1 MEAEEKSYY
10 KYWGK
15 ADQEGNYHL
24 LVYHCLDVAAVGEVY
39 LSQNETLCVHL
50 SQKLGIDPPTFKN
63 LFVFFLVLHDLGKFS
78 DCFQSLIPNI
88 KRILGNSNSP
98 IGPYSVRHDSLGYI
112 FWGEWILKD
121 KRFGNYDGLLTEQ
134 NWLGWNGLRSSKE
147 KSYFTEF
154 LDVLIRCV
162 TGHHGRPPSKNGYSG
177 QTAVSPDSHFTEA
190 DRSAALAFCKEV
202 NRIFSP
208 NFEGDFKSLFDSTLP
223 ISFWLAGLSVLCD
236 WIGSNSEI
244 FKYRRTPI
252 DLEEYYTTIS
262 LINAQKTVLK
272 SGLSSAK
279 IAFNENHF
287 RIFEYL
293 REPTPLQKFCSE
305 VVLPDSPSLFI
316 LEDVTGSGKT
326 EAALILTHRLMQ
338 KNAYSGF
345 YVGLPTMAT
354 ANGMYRR
361 MSGVYRNLYTKESLP
376 SLILA
381 HGARNL
387 SDSFQSSVISDNAIL
402 ADRNYQSD
410 KDPEESAT
418 AICNIWLSDNQKKS
432 LLADAGVG
440 TIDQALLSVLSAKFQ
455 SLRMFGLSRK
465 VLILD
470 EVHSYDPYMVELI
483 CCLLKAQ
490 AKIGASVI
498 LLSATL
504 PKILRKRFSDSFALG
519 LDTELQDIKSGE
531 YPLVSL
537 VSNRFEVEETPISTR
552 KEVGRKLNVEFLF
565 DQETVFQKILEM
577 SNQGRCVCWIRN
589 TVSEASQAFFFLH
602 SKLGDRVILFHSR
615 FAMGDRLN
623 IESQILENFGVRSDQ
638 KSRKGKVVVAT
649 QVVEQSLDLD
659 FDCIFTDLAPIDLIL
674 QRAGRLHRHSRDIF
688 GNVKQGLDE
697 RGEPLLWI
705 FSPEPIDDPT
715 SNWFSQFSRGGGM
728 VYSDHGKLWLTA
740 KLLHERKGWKMP
752 EDARNL
758 IESVYGVDVKVPHSF
773 LENRSKVENDRK
785 KQESAAVLSTIRLE
799 LGYDSTSNETS
810 WDDSKFSTRYG
821 IGNSTKVVLAKFVS
835 DRLVPWI
842 SGTSRDWQNSELP
855 VPNYLV
861 EKEFIFEN
869 SNISEVIS
877 DCKKN
882 LPDKGKHCVLLP
894 LFYANDFWRGKAF
907 NKKNE
912 VVSFTYDERFGFRK
926 EQLRGIV

>member
-1 MEAEEKSYY
+1 MKTEVKSYY

-15 ADQEGNYHL
+15 ADKEGNYHL
-24 LVYHCLDVAAVGEVY
+24 LAYHCFDVAAVGEVY
-39 LSQNETLCVHL
+39 LSQNETLCTHF
-50 SQKLGIDPPTFKN
+50 SRKLGIDPITFKN

-78 DCFQSLIPNI
+78 DCFQSLIPNV
-88 KRILGNSNSP
+88 KSALDNSNPP
-98 IGPYSVRHDSLGYI
+98 IGSYSIRHDSLGYI
-112 FWGEWILKD
+112 FWGKWILKD
-121 KRFGNYDGLLTEQ
+121 ERFGNYDGLLTEQ
-134 NWLGWNGLRSSKE
+134 NWLSWNGLRSSKD

-177 QTAVSPDSHFTEA
+177 QTAVSLDSHFTEA
-190 DRSAALAFCKEV
+190 DRSAALDFSKEV
-202 NRIFSP
+202 NRILSP
-208 NFEGDFKSLFDSTLP
+208 NLNFDGDFKTLYNSALR

-236 WIGSNSEI
+236 WIGSNAEI
-244 FKYRRTPI
+244 FKYHQTPI
-252 DLEEYYTTIS
+252 DLEEYYTKIS
-262 LINAQKTVLK
+262 LKRALEAINR
-272 SGLSSAK
+272 SGLLPSK
-279 IAFNENHF
+279 ITFNKDHF

-305 VVLPDSPSLFI
+305 VAIPDSPSLFI

-338 KNAYSGF
+338 KSAYSGF

-354 ANGMYRR
+354 ANGMYQR
-361 MSGVYRNLYTKESLP
+361 MNGVYRNLYTKESIP
-376 SLILA
+376 SLVLA

-387 SDSFQSSVISDNAIL
+387 SDSFQNSVISDNAIL
-402 ADRNYQSD
+402 TDRNYSLQLD
-410 KDPEESAT
+410 KDPEESAS
-418 AICNIWLSDNQKKS
+418 AICNVWLSDNQKKS

-440 TIDQALLSVLSAKFQ
+440 TIDQALLSILSTKFQ

-504 PKILRKRFSDSFALG
+504 PKILRKTFSESFALG
-519 LDTELQDIKSGE
+519 LDTELQDLKSVE

-537 VSNRFEVEETPISTR
+537 ISDRSEVEEIPISTR
-552 KEVGRKLNVEFLF
+552 KEVSRKLNVKFLF
-565 DQETVFQKILEM
+565 NQEQVLQKILEM

-589 TVSEASQAFFFLH
+589 TVSDASQAFSFLH
-602 SKLGDRVILFHSR
+602 SKLGDQVILFHSR
-615 FAMGDRLN
+615 FVMGDRLN

-638 KSRKGKVVVAT
+638 NSRKGKVVVAT

-659 FDCIFTDLAPIDLIL
+659 FDCIITDLAPIDLIL
-674 QRAGRLHRHSRDIF
+674 QRAGRLHRHCRDIF
-688 GNVKQGLDE
+688 GNAKQGLDE
-697 RGEPLLWI
+697 RGEPILWI
-705 FSPEPIDDPT
+705 FSPEPIEDPT
-715 SNWFSQFSRGGGM
+715 SNWFSQFSRGGSM
-728 VYSDHGKLWLTA
+728 VYSDHGRLWLTA
-740 KLLHERKGWKMP
+740 KLLQERKGWRMP
-752 EDARNL
+752 EYARNL
-758 IESVYGVDVKVPHSF
+758 IESVYGIDVEIPQSFRENQFKV
-773 LENRSKVENDRK
+773 KNDK
-785 KQESAAVLSTIRLE
+785 KKLESAAALSTIHLE
-799 LGYDSTSNETS
+799 LGYDSTLNETS

-821 IGNSTKVVLAKFVS
+821 IDNSSKAVLAKFVS

-842 SGTSRDWQNSELP
+842 SGTTRDWQNSELP

-869 SNISEVIS
+869 LNFSEVIS
-877 DCKKN
+877 NCKKN

-894 LFYANDFWRGKAF
+894 LFYTNNSWRGKAL

-926 EQLRGIV
+926 EK

>member
-1 MEAEEKSYY
+1 MKSEEKSYY

-15 ADQEGNYHL
+15 ANKEGNYHL
-24 LVYHCLDVAAVGEVY
+24 LVYHCFDVAAVGEVY
-39 LSQNETLCVHL
+39 LSQNETLCVHF
-50 SQKLGIDPPTFKN
+50 SQKLGIDPLTFKN
-63 LFVFFLVLHDLGKFS
+63 LFVFFLILHDLGKFS
-78 DCFQSLIPNI
+78 DCFQSLIPDI
-88 KRILGNSNSP
+88 KSAFGNSNSP
-98 IGPYSVRHDSLGYI
+98 IGPYSIRHDSLGYI
-112 FWGEWILKD
+112 FWGKWILKD
-121 KRFGNYDGLLTEQ
+121 ERFGNYNGLLTEQ
-134 NWLGWNGLRSSKE
+134 NWLGWNGLQSSKD

-154 LDVLIRCV
+154 TDVLIRCV

-190 DRSAALAFCKEV
+190 DRLAALDFSKEA
-202 NRIFSP
+202 NRILSP
-208 NFEGDFKSLFDSTLP
+208 NLYFKGNFKTLYDSTLQ

-236 WIGSNSEI
+236 WIGSNAEI
-244 FKYRRTPI
+244 FKYRTTPI

-262 LINAQKTVLK
+262 LNNASKAVKK
-272 SGLSSAK
+272 SGILPSK
-279 IAFNENHF
+279 IALNGNHF
-287 RIFEYL
+287 GIFEYL
-293 REPTPLQKFCSE
+293 QEPTPLQKFCSE

-338 KNAYSGF
+338 KNTYSGF

-361 MSGVYRNLYTKESLP
+361 MSSVYRNLYTKESLP
-376 SLILA
+376 SLVLA

-402 ADRNYQSD
+402 SDRNYSFQSE
-410 KDPEESAT
+410 KNQEESAS

-432 LLADAGVG
+432 LLADTGVG

-504 PKILRKRFSDSFALG
+504 PKILRKTFSESFALG
-519 LDTELQDIKSGE
+519 LDTELQDIKSEE

-537 VSNRFEVEETPISTR
+537 ISDRPVVEETPISTR
-552 KEVGRKLNVEFLF
+552 KEVSRKLNVKFF
-565 DQETVFQKILEM
+565 FNQEQVLQKILEI

-589 TVSEASQAFFFLH
+589 TVSDASQAFSFLH
-602 SKLGDRVILFHSR
+602 SKLGDRVTLFHSR

-623 IESQILENFGVRSDQ
+623 IESQILENFGIQSDQ
-638 KSRKGKVVVAT
+638 ISRKGKVVVAT

-659 FDCIFTDLAPIDLIL
+659 FDCIITDLAPIDLIL
-674 QRAGRLHRHSRDIF
+674 QRAGRLYRHSRDIS
-688 GNVKQGLDE
+688 GNIKQGLDE
-697 RGEPLLWI
+697 RGVPILWI
-705 FSPEPIDDPT
+705 FSPEPIDDPK
-715 SNWFSQFSRGGGM
+715 SDWFSRFSRGGSM

-740 KLLHERKGWKMP
+740 RLLQERKGWRMP

-758 IESVYGVDVKVPHSF
+758 IESVYGTNVMVPQSF
-773 LENRSKVENDRK
+773 QENQSKVENDK
-785 KQESAAVLSTIRLE
+785 KKRESAAALSTIRLE
-799 LGYDSTSNETS
+799 LGYDSTLNETS

-821 IGNSTKVVLAKFVS
+821 IDNSTKVVLAKFVS

-842 SGTSRDWQNSELP
+842 SDTNRDWQNSELP

-869 SNISEVIS
+869 SNLSEVIS
-877 DCKKN
+877 NCKKN

-894 LFYANDFWRGKAF
+894 LFYANNSWRGKAL

-912 VVSFTYDERFGFRK
+912 VVSLTYDERFGFRK
-926 EQLRGIV
+926 EK